1 MRQPALIMRADR
13 QEQPKAQRSSL
24 RRKLDRVVTALT
36 VGAASLMMHAT
47 PALAA
52 RKTQAPPPPQP
63 IRISGTQKVLFGGTI
78 SGTFLLVTHLR
89 TEHEAKEEKI
99 RVKKESKKM
108 QDMVKEFTDID
119 GGVDDDN
126 VRPGPPGRLVLLPAP
141 PCHARADS
149 PGSARQ
155 DLMASLR
162 KRMENSTS
170 TDEEGGAGPDALGGG
185 GPDDSPPPIPDT
197 FKPPDVMDTGGGAVV
212 LEPPSEGS
220 TSPADQP
227 APGATEDVRAPPA
240 ATRTAPRLSHVH
252 VHVRPPPP
260 PPPPNPPPPPPP
272 QA

>member
-1 MRQPALIMRADR
+1 MTSRAALALVACIAAPSALSFHQPYTPLRPHAAIAMRQPALIMRADR

-108 QDMVKEFTDID
+108 QNMEKEFTDID

-126 VRPGPPGRLVLLPAP
+126 
-141 PCHARADS
+141 
-149 PGSARQ
+149 

-197 FKPPDVMDTGGGAVV
+197 FKPPDVMDTGGGAAV
-212 LEPPSEGS
+212 LEPPSEGP
-220 TSPADQP
+220 TSPADEP
-227 APGATEDVRAPPA
+227 APGATEDDIE
-240 ATRTAPRLSHVH
+240 RLKRMFGNSE
-252 VHVRPPPP
+252 
-260 PPPPNPPPPPPP
+260 
-272 QA
+272 